1 MTRTEQQQWQK
12 NREGIMERL
21 RERCRSGHQLG
32 RDYCRLHIEEIQ
44 RDAYSLCYELE
55 DAVVIVSLTMET
67 HS

>member
-1 MTRTEQQQWQK
+1 
-12 NREGIMERL
+12 MERL
-21 RERCRSGHQLG
+21 RERCRSVHQLG